1 MNIGIIGLG
10 LMGGSFAK
18 DIKKIDKQSI
28 IYGADKSD
36 EHIQLSFELNL
47 IDFQLDDNNLS
58 KMDFLLISIPVDE
71 TIKILPDIL
80 NKVGKNTL
88 VLDLGS
94 TKSKICRS
102 INSHKNRKQFLAMH
116 PIAGTENSGPKASVS
131 GLYFGITNILCE
143 ADKTDS
149 KLLNNLLVLLSNF
162 NMKIIYMD
170 PRSHDEHIS
179 YVSHLSHVTSFILAK
194 TVIEKEKIEK
204 NIFDLAGSGF
214 ESTVRLAKSSPY
226 MWTPIFLQNK
236 SNLVEALE
244 EYINNLND
252 LKVKIQNNDKESI
265 INDLNNINRV
275 KKILG
280 GIKNN
285 NEK

>member
-58 KMDFLLISIPVDE
+58 KMDFLLISVPVDE

-131 GLYFGITNILCE
+131 Y
-143 ADKTDS
+143 
-149 KLLNNLLVLLSNF
+149 
-162 NMKIIYMD
+162 
-170 PRSHDEHIS
+170 
-179 YVSHLSHVTSFILAK
+179 
-194 TVIEKEKIEK
+194 
-204 NIFDLAGSGF
+204 
-214 ESTVRLAKSSPY
+214 
-226 MWTPIFLQNK
+226 
-236 SNLVEALE
+236 
-244 EYINNLND
+244 
-252 LKVKIQNNDKESI
+252 
-265 INDLNNINRV
+265 
-275 KKILG
+275 
-280 GIKNN
+280 
-285 NEK
+285 